1 MSQNLLLQLAQ
12 DGADANSLSLCCH
25 LLVMMAHAPAGGSIV
40 KENQENRHL
49 SIVTPVLNEEAQI
62 NEFVKSVNEVLAAV
76 PVSYTFLF
84 IDDGSVD
91 GTWNQILGLRAENP
105 NVSAIRLSRHFGKEA
120 ALSAGLEASTG
131 DAVVVMDVDLQHPP
145 KLLPE
150 MIRLWSD
157 GSFKVVEGRKV
168 ERGREAW
175 TKRIAAKAFYA
186 LIKRSTGFDLDGA
199 TDFKLLDRTV
209 VDTWKSMPE
218 RVTFFRGMCA
228 WMGFE
233 PAVVVFSVPSE
244 NCRPT
249 QWNVRQLIR
258 LAFDGI
264 TAFTSVPLHIVTIL
278 GILFF
283 IFSILL
289 GAQTLYIYFSGR
301 AVDGFTTVILLLL
314 MTGSGILMGLGVIGV
329 YIARIFNELKA
340 RPRYVIIETLS
351 SDSPGDLG

>member
-1 MSQNLLLQLAQ
+1 
-12 DGADANSLSLCCH
+12 
-25 LLVMMAHAPAGGSIV
+25 MMAYASSGGSIV
-40 KENQENRHL
+40 IEKQENKHL

-62 NEFVKSVNEVLAAV
+62 DEFVKSVEEVLAAV

-84 IDDGSVD
+84 VDDGSVD
-91 GTWNQILGLRAENP
+91 DTWNQILGLRAENS
-105 NVSAIRLSRHFGKEA
+105 NITAIRLSRHFGKEA

-145 KLLPE
+145 RLLPE

-175 TKRIAAKAFYA
+175 TRRVATKAFYA
-186 LIKRSTGFDLDGA
+186 IIRRSTGFDLDGA

-233 PAVVVFSVPSE
+233 PGVVVFSVPNE

-249 QWNVRQLIR
+249 QWSVRHLVR

-264 TAFTSVPLHIVTIL
+264 TAFTSAPLHIVSML

-283 IFSILL
+283 VFSVLL
-289 GAQTLYIYFSGR
+289 GTQTMYMYFSGR

-314 MTGSGILMGLGVIGV
+314 MTGAAILMGLGVIGI
-329 YIARIFNELKA
+329 YLSRIFNELKA

-351 SDSPGDLG
+351 SDSPRNLR